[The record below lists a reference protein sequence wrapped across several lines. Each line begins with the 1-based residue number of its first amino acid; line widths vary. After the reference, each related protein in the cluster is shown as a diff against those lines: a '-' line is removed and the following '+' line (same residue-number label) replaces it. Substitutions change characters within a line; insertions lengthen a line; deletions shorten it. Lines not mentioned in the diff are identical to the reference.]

1 MNNHQIKL
9 ATAETCTGCTACYS
23 ICSHSA
29 IDMRANTAGF
39 RYPIINSTKCVVCG
53 LCEFICPVIK
63 PDSDNL
69 VPLLAFVAQA
79 KDQRILEK
87 SASGGIFTA
96 IAQQFIAEGG
106 IVVGAAYDSNLNVC
120 HITCSE
126 QEELQLLSG
135 SKYVQSE
142 LNDIFKTVKDY
153 LQEGKQV
160 LFSGTPCQVA
170 GLKSFLRKDY
180 SNLLCVDFL
189 CHSIAA
195 PTAFDLYK
203 KHIARKYGEIRNIEF
218 KSKRYGYFFPT
229 LAVEIQS
236 GRGAKWYY
244 FSSQSDPYMYAF
256 LNGSIARPSCSDCK
270 FRRNHKSDLTI
281 ADYYHASYKG
291 LTKPEAGITRIA
303 VWTERAKAYLSNMT
317 TLERDELVSS
327 HFFDKNDLFN
337 HKGNLVDFD
346 RLSSVK
352 EVEFFAAHF
361 KVPLKS
367 KLIAGARWMLAFL
380 GLQKIVKS
388 IIQK

>member
-23 ICSHSA
+23 ICPHSA

-39 RYPIINSTKCVVCG
+39 RYPIINSTKCVGCG

-120 HITCSE
+120 HITCSK

-153 LQEGKQV
+153 LREGKQV

-189 CHSIAA
+189 CHSIV
-195 PTAFDLYK
+195 AF
-203 KHIARKYGEIRNIEF
+203 HVHE
-218 KSKRYGYFFPT
+218 T
-229 LAVEIQS
+229 
-236 GRGAKWYY
+236 
-244 FSSQSDPYMYAF
+244 
-256 LNGSIARPSCSDCK
+256 
-270 FRRNHKSDLTI
+270 
-281 ADYYHASYKG
+281 
-291 LTKPEAGITRIA
+291 
-303 VWTERAKAYLSNMT
+303 
-317 TLERDELVSS
+317 
-327 HFFDKNDLFN
+327 
-337 HKGNLVDFD
+337 
-346 RLSSVK
+346 
-352 EVEFFAAHF
+352 
-361 KVPLKS
+361 
-367 KLIAGARWMLAFL
+367 
-380 GLQKIVKS
+380 
-388 IIQK
+388 